1 MEPELSPE
9 LIIQAAKSQRH
20 AAILSEIADEETE
33 GELDIEIS
41 AAFHWEMD
49 VFSVWSGVDGQK
61 RGSKGWSLKYRI
73 PVIKDAGGRGQ
84 VIQLTW

>member
-49 VFSVWSGVDGQK
+49 VFSV
-61 RGSKGWSLKYRI
+61 
-73 PVIKDAGGRGQ
+73 
-84 VIQLTW
+84 